1 MYLFRFRIVLH
12 NCIALNQYAL
22 IQNGAARLVFNEVQ
36 YIYIY
41 IYIYTVYIYKLQVV
55 QNAAARDLTT
65 VKLLIPRISQSS
77 VYVIVVDPVH
87 I

>member
-12 NCIALNQYAL
+12 NCIALNQNAL
-22 IQNGAARLVFNEVQ
+22 IQNGAARLVFNEVR

-41 IYIYTVYIYKLQVV
+41 IYIYIYKLQVV